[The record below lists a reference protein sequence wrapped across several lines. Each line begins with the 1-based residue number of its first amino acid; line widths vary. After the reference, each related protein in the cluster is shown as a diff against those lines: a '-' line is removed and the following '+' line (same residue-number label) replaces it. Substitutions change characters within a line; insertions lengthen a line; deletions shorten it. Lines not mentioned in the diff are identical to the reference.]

1 MLVWIDF
8 AIRIINLLS
17 DFLGVYIRIA
27 RILSQIYLIQLV
39 RVSVQLP
46 TILPDTFTRLL
57 RLCRN
62 SKLSFILKS
71 TDSTALSSNNLPLLI
86 VSASLSHTVYY
97 DYSLVETQVGSNHC
111 SYQSQRAHTPDL
123 PWKGKHF

>member
-27 RILSQIYLIQLV
+27 PILSHIYLIQLV

-46 TILPDTFTRLL
+46 TILPDTFTRPL

-62 SKLSFILKS
+62 SKLSFILS
-71 TDSTALSSNNLPLLI
+71 RLTQLL
-86 VSASLSHTVYY
+86 
-97 DYSLVETQVGSNHC
+97 
-111 SYQSQRAHTPDL
+111 
-123 PWKGKHF
+123 